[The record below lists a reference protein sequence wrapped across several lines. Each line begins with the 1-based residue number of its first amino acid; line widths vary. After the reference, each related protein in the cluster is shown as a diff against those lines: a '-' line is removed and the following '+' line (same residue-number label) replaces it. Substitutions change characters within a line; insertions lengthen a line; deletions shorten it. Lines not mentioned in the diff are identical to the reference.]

1 MGHGDRS
8 GSWRGSRRSEIEV
21 GHGVGHV
28 DRRSEWVMAWVMEI
42 RDQSGLK
49 WVFGYDRCFW
59 LWFLVVFG
67 VGLVFLVV
75 IFGCGCGFCA

>member
-1 MGHGDRS
+1 M
-8 GSWRGSRRSEIEV
+8 
-21 GHGVGHV
+21 GHGVGHG
-28 DRRSEWVMAWVMEI
+28 DRRSEWAEV
-42 RDQSGLK
+42 G
-49 WVFGYDRCFW
+49 FW

>member
-1 MGHGDRS
+1 M
-8 GSWRGSRRSEIEV
+8 

-28 DRRSEWVMAWVMEI
+28 DRRSEWAEV
-42 RDQSGLK
+42 G
-49 WVFGYDRCFW
+49 FW

>member
-1 MGHGDRS
+1 MAEVS
-8 GSWRGSRRSEIEV
+8 CGSRRSK
-21 GHGVGHV
+21 
-28 DRRSEWVMAWVMEI
+28 WVMAWVTEI
-42 RDQSGLK
+42 GDRSGLK
-49 WVFGYDRCFW
+49 WVFGCDRCFW

>member
-1 MGHGDRS
+1 M
-8 GSWRGSRRSEIEV
+8 

-28 DRRSEWVMAWVMEI
+28 DRRSEWAEV
-42 RDQSGLK
+42 G
-49 WVFGYDRCFW
+49 
-59 LWFLVVFG
+59 FLVVFG